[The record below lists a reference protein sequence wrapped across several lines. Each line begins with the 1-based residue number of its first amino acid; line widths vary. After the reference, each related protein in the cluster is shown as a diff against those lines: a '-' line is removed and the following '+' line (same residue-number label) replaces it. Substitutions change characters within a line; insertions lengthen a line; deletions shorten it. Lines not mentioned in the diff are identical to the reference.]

1 MTLSYTGSVF
11 VPSRNITEH
20 KSIIVTS
27 HDVIGHT
34 SQFHYVPVFLT
45 SRPFAFGTFFISH
58 WKSLLISFKFI
69 MPRAKANSV
78 PYLEPEDFD
87 EDLFIDE
94 IKKFP
99 EVWDKADDSYHM
111 TEKRE
116 QAW

>member
-1 MTLSYTGSVF
+1 M
-11 VPSRNITEH
+11 EH

-34 SQFHYVPVFLT
+34 SQFHYIPVFLT
-45 SRPFAFGTFFISH
+45 SRPFAFGTFFTSH
-58 WKSLLISFKFI
+58 WKSLLISFQFI
-69 MPRAKANSV
+69 MPRTKANSV

-99 EVWDKADDSYHM
+99 EVWDKANDGYHM
-111 TEKRE
+111 TEKCE
-116 QAW
+116 QA

>member
-1 MTLSYTGSVF
+1 M
-11 VPSRNITEH
+11 
-20 KSIIVTS
+20 TS

-45 SRPFAFGTFFISH
+45 SRLFAFGTFFISH

-94 IKKFP
+94 IKKFL
-99 EVWDKADDSYHM
+99 EVWDKADDGYHM

>member
-1 MTLSYTGSVF
+1 M
-11 VPSRNITEH
+11 
-20 KSIIVTS
+20 TS
-27 HDVIGHT
+27 HDIIGQT
-34 SQFHYVPVFLT
+34 LQFRYVLVFLT
-45 SRPFAFGTFFISH
+45 SQLFAFGIFFNSH
-58 WKSLLISFKFI
+58 LKLLVIGFQFI
-69 MPRAKANSV
+69 MPHAKANSV

-99 EVWDKADDSYHM
+99 EVWDKANDGYHM